1 MIRKTLVYF
10 HRRKDNNEIFY
21 VGIGSKRR
29 TKETKNR
36 NKYWHNIVNKVGYDI
51 EIVHTGLT
59 WEQACELEKKYIKE
73 LGRKDL
79 GLGNLVNMTD
89 GGDGN
94 VGWTP
99 EKRKELSIRNKSKKQ
114 SEISNK
120 KRAEA
125 LKGEKN
131 YFFGKKHTEET
142 KNKISE
148 TKKGCDGFWTDKDR
162 DDNFKRNLSLAK
174 TGLTINDVSMIK
186 KQKKENPKLSYNKI
200 AEKYN
205 ITRQTAASFVN
216 NILWEN
222 Y

>member
-29 TKETKNR
+29 TKETTNR